1 MKALPWQVYIHLW
14 LKKVWSFRYAI
25 VAMVI
30 VMPILGFGAGHVRPK
45 HYETTMTI
53 LIQESAKHN
62 PFLEDLAVETRVG
75 DRIAALKALL
85 HSRHVLLGVAN
96 DLDWIDTDTPDGERE
111 AILEELSRAL
121 KVRLVGDE
129 LVELRYR
136 RKTPTDMDRVLI
148 AVAQRFMDKVLAP
161 ERSSIAGS
169 QRFLEEQI
177 QDSEKQLVEA
187 EAKLAMFMS
196 QHAASLPDLHA
207 GNVRRLADMRL
218 ALSERNTALVG
229 AQARYSALVDRLAEN
244 NPVVAQI
251 EQQIIKISA
260 NLAAL
265 RSRYTDLH
273 SDVQAAER
281 KLSRLRAERD
291 AMVREG
297 PALSEAEIEEIWTAA
312 ARAASPDSGLQVL
325 LVSQVESLHFAKAE
339 VVDLSRQTETL
350 RKEVEDLEALV
361 LGFGEIETQLGR
373 LQSDVAVKR
382 DVHSSLQERAEMA
395 QVTGALGQFE
405 APERVKVIDH
415 PTVPTRPVGLAPI
428 FYAILGLAI
437 GIASGGGLVV
447 ASELVDGTIR
457 TCAELEHLA
466 GVPVLA
472 RVPQLP
478 SVLPPALPPGPSKRR
493 RLTRLL
499 FWNGASA

>member
-1 MKALPWQVYIHLW
+1 MKALPWQVYLHLW
-14 LKKVWSFRYAI
+14 LKKTWSFRYAI
-25 VAMVI
+25 AAMLI
-30 VMPILGFGAGHVRPK
+30 LMPILGFGAGHVRPK

-85 HSRHVLLGVAN
+85 HSRHVLLGVAT
-96 DLDWIDTDTPDGERE
+96 DLEWIDEDTQDAKRE
-111 AILEELSRAL
+111 AVLEELSTAL

-136 RKTPTDMDRVLI
+136 RKTPDDIDRVLI

-177 QDSEKQLVEA
+177 QSSEEA
-187 EAKLAMFMS
+187 LLESEARLAAFMS
-196 QHAASLPDLHA
+196 KNAASLPDLHA

-218 ALSERNTALVG
+218 ALSEKTTALNG
-229 AQARYSALVDRLAEN
+229 AEARYRSLIERLAEN
-244 NPVVAQI
+244 NPVVAEI
-251 EQQIIKISA
+251 EQQIVEISA

-291 AMVREG
+291 AMVT
-297 PALSEAEIEEIWTAA
+297 EAPTLTEDEIEEIWTAA

-325 LVSQVESLHFAKAE
+325 LVSQVENLHLAKSE
-339 VVDLSRQTETL
+339 VIDLRRQRETL
-350 RKEVEDLEALV
+350 AKEVADLEALV
-361 LGFGEIETQLGR
+361 VGFGEIETHLGR

-382 DVHSSLQERAEMA
+382 DVHASLQERAEMA

-415 PTVPTRPVGLAPI
+415 PTVPTKPAGFAPI
-428 FYAILGLAI
+428 VYAILGLFVGVAC
-437 GIASGGGLVV
+437 GGGLVV
-447 ASELVDGTIR
+447 ASEVVDGSIR
-457 TCAELEHLA
+457 TCAELEHIA

-478 SVLPPALPPGPSKRR
+478 CVLPPAPRKRR
-493 RLTRLL
+493 FTKILS
-499 FWNGASA
+499 FGKGVPE

>member
-1 MKALPWQVYIHLW
+1 MKPLPWQVYLHLW
-14 LKKVWSFRYAI
+14 IKKAWSFRYAI
-25 VAMVI
+25 VAMLI

-85 HSRHVLLGVAN
+85 HSRHVLMGVAT
-96 DLDWIDTDTPDGERE
+96 DLEWIDEETADSTRE
-111 AILEELSRAL
+111 AILEELSSSL

-136 RKTPTDMDRVLI
+136 RQTPTDIDRVLI

-169 QRFLEEQI
+169 QRFLGEQI
-177 QDSEKQLVEA
+177 QESEKQLLEA
-187 EAKLAMFMS
+187 EAKLAVFMS
-196 QHAASLPDLHA
+196 KHASSLPDLHA

-218 ALSERNTALVG
+218 ALSEKRTALRG
-229 AQARYSALVDRLAEN
+229 AEARYRSLIERLAEN
-244 NPVVAQI
+244 NPVVAEI
-251 EQQIIKISA
+251 EQQIVEISA
-260 NLAAL
+260 SLAAL

-291 AMVREG
+291 AMVTEA
-297 PALSEAEIEEIWTAA
+297 PTLTEAEVEEIWTAA
-312 ARAASPDSGLQVL
+312 ARAASPESGLQIL
-325 LVSQVESLHFAKAE
+325 LVSQIENLHFAKSE
-339 VVDLSRQTETL
+339 VIDLERQTETL
-350 RKEVEDLEALV
+350 EKEVKDLESLV

-415 PTVPTRPVGLAPI
+415 PTVPTKPVGFAPI
-428 FYAILGLAI
+428 VYAILGMVV
-437 GIASGGGLVV
+437 GIACGAGLVV
-447 ASELVDGTIR
+447 ASEVVDGSIR

-472 RVPQLP
+472 RIPQLP
-478 SVLPPALPPGPSKRR
+478 SVLPQRPRAK
-493 RLTRLL
+493 RLL
-499 FWNGASA
+499 NRLPFRKGVPA